1 MKPIDWIILGALAL
15 VIVGVTAYLLKRKKE
30 GKGGCGCGCQ
40 NCPSAGTCG
49 SVPKT
54 EEKDDETV

>member
-15 VIVGVTAYLLKRKKE
+15 VIVGVTAYLIKRKKE

-40 NCPSAGTCG
+40 NCPSAGKCG
-49 SVPKT
+49 GKSEDA
-54 EEKDDETV
+54 EEENV